1 MLLRVNLSPKMY
13 NHAILA
19 RNYLSYI
26 IEFPLVTFAFSLI
39 LGDPFM
45 VKEGGETFFKKCFLC
60 GINIAG
66 DICRGLFYMGG
77 LMTRQR
83 GKEFPKMYFP
93 VI

>member
-1 MLLRVNLSPKMY
+1 MY

-45 VKEGGETFFKKCFLC
+45 VKEGERLFSKNAFY
-60 GINIAG
+60 AG
-66 DICRGLFYMGG
+66 
-77 LMTRQR
+77 
-83 GKEFPKMYFP
+83 
-93 VI
+93 